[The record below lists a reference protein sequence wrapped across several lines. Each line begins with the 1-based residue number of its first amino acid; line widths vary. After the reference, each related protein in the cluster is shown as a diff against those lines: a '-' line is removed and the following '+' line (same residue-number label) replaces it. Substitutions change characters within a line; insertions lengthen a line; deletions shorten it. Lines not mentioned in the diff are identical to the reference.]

1 MWWRTLSSSI
11 SFVIPVLNEGDRIGG
26 LLATLAKRFP
36 LAQRLVVDGG
46 SADDTVA
53 HVLAGGSQLLIGEQG
68 RARQMNLGGRAAAG
82 RYLFF
87 LHADTQPPEQLQVI
101 ETVLAAEPKWGFA
114 PVRLS
119 GAGRLLRLVEWSMN
133 LRSRITRVATGD
145 QMLFIRADVFES
157 LSGYADIP
165 LMEDVEICKR
175 LRRLSSPAILPS
187 AVVTSSRRWESR
199 GVIATVL
206 QMWALRL
213 AYVCGVPPQAL
224 WRFYYGD

>member
-1 MWWRTLSSSI
+1 MWWRTLSNGI
-11 SFVIPVLNEGDRIGG
+11 SFVIPVLNEGERIGG
-26 LLATLAKRFP
+26 LLATLARRFP

-46 SADDTVA
+46 SDDDTVA

-68 RARQMNLGGRAAAG
+68 RARQMNLGGRAATG

-87 LHADTQPPEQLQVI
+87 LHADNQPPEQLQEI
-101 ETVLAAEPKWGFA
+101 ETVLAADPEWGFA

-119 GAGRLLRLVEWSMN
+119 GTGRLLRWVEWSMN
-133 LRSRITRVATGD
+133 LRSRMTRVATGD
-145 QMLFIRADVFES
+145 QMLFVRADVFES

-175 LRRLSSPAILPS
+175 LRRRSPPAILPS

-213 AYVCGVPPQAL
+213 AYVCGVSPQAL